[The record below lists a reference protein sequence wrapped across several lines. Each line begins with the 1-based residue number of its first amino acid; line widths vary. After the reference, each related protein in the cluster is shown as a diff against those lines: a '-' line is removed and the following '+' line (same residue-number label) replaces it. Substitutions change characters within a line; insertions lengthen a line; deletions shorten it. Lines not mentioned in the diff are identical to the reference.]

1 MKMVQQAITET
12 LGTNEKLESLSK
24 EIESLNKEEPNGTEK
39 HNSKTKNS
47 IDGSIAKWRKQKRTN
62 ELGVRTI
69 EIT

>member
-1 MKMVQQAITET
+1 MVQQAIIET

-24 EIESLNKEEPNGTEK
+24 EEQNGTEK

-47 IDGSIAKWRKQKRTN
+47 IDGSTAKWRKQKRTN

-69 EIT
+69 EITE